1 MSIENRYSIHESILA
16 ELDNL
21 PTNDWLDTEV
31 GSDIS
36 LSDSTK
42 VSGYCKDCGENIEK
56 CSGYKCW
63 IN

>member
-1 MSIENRYSIHESILA
+1 MSIDKYKIHDSILS
-16 ELDNL
+16 EIDNL

-36 LSDSTK
+36 LSDKTK
-42 VSGYCKDCGENIEK
+42 VSGKCDECGETIEK

-63 IN
+63 I

>member
-1 MSIENRYSIHESILA
+1 MSRYKIHESILS
-16 ELDNL
+16 EIDNL

-42 VSGYCKDCGENIEK
+42 VNGECRDCGETIAD

-63 IN
+63 I

>member
-1 MSIENRYSIHESILA
+1 MSRYKVSESILN
-16 ELDNL
+16 EIDNL

-31 GSDIS
+31 GSIIS
-36 LSDSTK
+36 LSDSIK
-42 VSGYCKDCGENIEK
+42 VSGYCKDCGETIEK

>member
-1 MSIENRYSIHESILA
+1 MSDNRYRVHESILA

-36 LSDSTK
+36 LSDSTR
-42 VSGYCKDCGENIEK
+42 VSGYCKDCGETIEK
-56 CSGYKCW
+56 CVGYKCW